1 MTNLA
6 SKDTRV
12 SRAPGIKYIKF
23 LYQVNNAGGGKPI
36 RLLDCTIDDLES
48 MLEVNT
54 KAPFNI
60 TQKALPAI
68 TKSKGE
74 SLFLF

>member
-1 MTNLA
+1 
-6 SKDTRV
+6 
-12 SRAPGIKYIKF
+12 
-23 LYQVNNAGGGKPI
+23 
-36 RLLDCTIDDLES
+36 

-74 SLFLF
+74 RLFYFVLGQQIHFSLFKKVLEDISLFSGPTDTPVWDFCWPA